1 MKAFAISIEDVL
13 EINNPDTIFDLV
25 SDGNQ
30 VLVFM
35 SPDEP
40 INILFPLPEG
50 FVKEVM
56 DSPYSHFQDFGDFSV
71 LFLKLDGGR
80 MLSLISHD
88 IVVIVGGE
96 ARLPDRRSI
105 HGSLVQ
111 EIIDFVRRH
120 SGDFEGDSFQ
130 EMGRKKRELL
140 NLARAIEEMYRLN
153 LNYFSP
159 QEAYLLMKVAR
170 ESRWRAMELEDRR
183 EEMRLHLLKPV
194 RRFRSMENLLLV
206 MAGIVVVGFFESQM
220 VRLVAGAI
228 LLLVMLYLM
237 RKPSSDS
244 LE

>member
-88 IVVIVGGE
+88 IVVIVGEE

-159 QEAYLLMKVAR
+159 QDAYLLMKVAR

>member
-183 EEMRLHLLKPV
+183 EEMRLRLLKPV